1 MTTAKRDYYEVLGV
15 PRTAS
20 TEEIKKAF
28 RKLAMQ
34 YHPDRNNKPGAED
47 RFKEI
52 NEAYEVL
59 SDAERRVAYDRF
71 GHDGAQGLHA
81 AARFEGFDMG
91 GFGDIFDA
99 FFGGAATRTRREPRR
114 GGDLRAGLTHRLRR
128 GRLRLREGDRG
139 HPQRSLPPLRRP
151 GQRARQP
158 ARPLLHLQ
166 RQRRGA
172 ARPEEL
178 LRPVRQ
184 RRHLPAVRRRGPHHH
199 RRPARSAAAPA
210 ASGSGAAWRCA
221 SPPASATKR
230 RCASPARATPASAAA
245 RPGTSTSPSTSSPTS
260 CSSGRTATSSTTW
273 RSTSPRR
280 PSAPRSKVP
289 TLDGAHS
296 LRIPPG
302 TQNGRVFVLRGKGVP
317 HLRGQGRGDEL
328 VRVHVVVPTSLT
340 RRAEAPPQGA
350 GRQPGQLHRRRST
363 TRASWARSRTR
374 WGRP

>member
-47 RFKEI
+47 RFKEV

-59 SDAERRVAYDRF
+59 CDQERRAAYDRF
-71 GHDGAQGLHA
+71 GHAGAQGFGFSG
-81 AARFEGFDMG
+81 RPFEGFDMG

-99 FFGGAATRTRREPRR
+99 FFGGAATRTRREARR
-114 GGDLRAGLTHRLRR
+114 GGDLRARLTITFEEAAFGCEKEIEVTRNEACPRCGGQGNEPGSQLARCSSCNGSGEVRR
-128 GRLRLREGDRG
+128 VQKSIFGQFVNVVTCQQCGGEGRIITDPCKECRG
-139 HPQRSLPPLRRP
+139 VGR
-151 GQRARQP
+151 
-158 ARPLLHLQ
+158 Q
-166 RQRRGA
+166 RQRRRLSMRIPAGVSNEAQMRLTGEGDAGLNGGPPGNIYVAIHVQPHELFQRENSDIIYDLEVNIAQA
-172 ARPEEL
+172 AL
-178 LRPVRQ
+178 
-184 RRHLPAVRRRGPHHH
+184 
-199 RRPARSAAAPA
+199 
-210 ASGSGAAWRCA
+210 
-221 SPPASATKR
+221 
-230 RCASPARATPASAAA
+230 
-245 RPGTSTSPSTSSPTS
+245 GTEM
-260 CSSGRTATSSTTW
+260 
-273 RSTSPRR
+273 
-280 PSAPRSKVP
+280 KVP

-340 RRAEAPPQGA
+340 AEQKRLLKELA
-350 GRQPGQLHRRRST
+350 
-363 TRASWARSRTR
+363 ASLGSSSDGVDDKSILGKIKDAL
-374 WGRP
+374 G

>member
-59 SDAERRVAYDRF
+59 SDQERRLAYDRF
-71 GHDGAQGLHA
+71 GHDGAAGFTG
-81 AARFEGFDMG
+81 RPFEGFDMG

-99 FFGGAATRTRREPRR
+99 FFGGATTRTRREARR
-114 GGDLRAGLTHRLRR
+114 GGDLRARLTITFEEAAFGCEKEIGVTRNEACPRCGGQGNEPGSQLARCSSCNGSGEVRR
-128 GRLRLREGDRG
+128 VQKSIFGQFVNVVTCQQCGGEGRIITDPCKECRG
-139 HPQRSLPPLRRP
+139 AGR
-151 GQRARQP
+151 
-158 ARPLLHLQ
+158 Q
-166 RQRRGA
+166 RQRRRLAMRIPAGVSDEAQMRLTGEGDAGLNGGPPGNIYVSIHVQPHELFQRENSDIIYDLEVNIAQAALGA
-172 ARPEEL
+172 EM
-178 LRPVRQ
+178 
-184 RRHLPAVRRRGPHHH
+184 
-199 RRPARSAAAPA
+199 
-210 ASGSGAAWRCA
+210 
-221 SPPASATKR
+221 
-230 RCASPARATPASAAA
+230 
-245 RPGTSTSPSTSSPTS
+245 
-260 CSSGRTATSSTTW
+260 
-273 RSTSPRR
+273 
-280 PSAPRSKVP
+280 KVP

-340 RRAEAPPQGA
+340 AEQKRLLKELATSLGSSSDGVDDKSILGKIKDA
-350 GRQPGQLHRRRST
+350 LG
-363 TRASWARSRTR
+363 
-374 WGRP
+374 